1 MMGDTFGTQDDSSV
15 PKHRIPAQRTG
26 SHLVAP
32 ITLGQP
38 HWRSR
43 YHRFARAVNAGALGT
58 SPVLYLLWRDVLA
71 QPLIVAAI
79 CTAALVVVGH
89 VALRARLHHLR
100 RHGRAMSTILAVG
113 SADEVGAL
121 IVRTRCRPGLGW
133 RIDAACTPTGTGP
146 AGAPGVA
153 GVPVIGDL
161 DTVAALALNGRFD
174 AVSVAPAPGW
184 TAVRLQHL
192 AWDLDCTRT
201 ALLADRRLAP
211 LAGPRVDITAIAG
224 LPLVRLDHPSL
235 RGVPRV
241 VKGTADRLG
250 ALVALVLIAP
260 ILLGCAIAVRR
271 DGGPALHRR
280 TRMGRGGREF
290 TLLTFRTT
298 DGTGDATRVGRFL
311 HRHCLDEL
319 PQLLNVLGGS
329 MALVG
334 PRPSVPVEPGEGG
347 PSAHRRLLVKPGIT
361 GLWHVGEPSSDGATS
376 GLDLRYVAEWT
387 PVLDAR
393 ILVRTVR
400 AALSSAGTNRTA
412 PDVNRLDAGSP

>member
-1 MMGDTFGTQDDSSV
+1 M
-15 PKHRIPAQRTG
+15 HRIPAQRTG
-26 SHLVAP
+26 SDLVAP

-38 HWRSR
+38 RWRSSYLR
-43 YHRFARAVNAGALGT
+43 ATRAVNAGALGA
-58 SPVLYLLWRDVLA
+58 SPVIYLLWRDMVS
-71 QPLIVAAI
+71 QPLVAGVVCAV
-79 CTAALVVVGH
+79 ALALVGH
-89 VALRARLHHLR
+89 VGLRARLHHLR

-113 SADEVGAL
+113 NVDDVGAL
-121 IVRTRCRPGLGW
+121 IARTRCHPGLGW

-161 DTVAALALNGRFD
+161 DTVAALALNGQFD

-184 TAVRLQHL
+184 TAVRLQQL
-192 AWDLDCTRT
+192 ASDLDCTRT

-211 LAGPRVDITAIAG
+211 LAGPRMDISPIAR

-241 VKGTADRLG
+241 VKGTIDRIG
-250 ALVALVLIAP
+250 ALLALVLIAP

-280 TRMGRGGREF
+280 TRTGRGGREF

-298 DGTGDATRVGRFL
+298 DATGNATRVGRFL

-319 PQLLNVLGGS
+319 PQLLHVLGGS

-334 PRPSVPVEPGEGG
+334 PRPSVPVEPGEEG
-347 PSAHRRLLVKPGIT
+347 PSAHRRLLVKPGLT
-361 GLWHVGEPSSDGATS
+361 GLWQEDAPAADEAAS
-376 GLDLRYVAEWT
+376 GPDLRYVADWT
-387 PVLDAR
+387 PALDAR
-393 ILVRTVR
+393 ILIKTVR
-400 AALSSAGTNRTA
+400 AALSSAGTRRA
-412 PDVNRLDAGSP
+412 DS

>member
-1 MMGDTFGTQDDSSV
+1 MMGDAFGTQDDPSV
-15 PKHRIPAQRTG
+15 PEQRIFEQRP
-26 SHLVAP
+26 SSDLVAP

-38 HWRSR
+38 HWRTSYVR
-43 YHRFARAVNAGALGT
+43 AARAVNAGALGA
-58 SPVLYLLWRDVLA
+58 SPVIYLLWRDVVS
-71 QPLIVAAI
+71 QPLAASVVCAVAL
-79 CTAALVVVGH
+79 ALVGH
-89 VALRARLHHLR
+89 VALRARLHDLR

-113 SADEVGAL
+113 DVDDVGAL
-121 IVRTRCRPGLGW
+121 IARTRCRPGLGW

-153 GVPVIGDL
+153 GVPVLGDL

-184 TAVRLQHL
+184 TAVRLQQL

-201 ALLADRRLAP
+201 ALLADRRLLP
-211 LAGPRVDITAIAG
+211 LTGPRMEITAVDG

-250 ALVALVLIAP
+250 ALLALVLIAP
-260 ILLGCAIAVRR
+260 LLIGCMIAVRR

-298 DGTGDATRVGRFL
+298 DGTGHATHVGRFL

-334 PRPSVPVEPGEGG
+334 PRPSVPVEPGDGG

-361 GLWHVGEPSSDGATS
+361 GLWHVGEPSLDGATS

-387 PVLDAR
+387 PTLDAR
-393 ILVRTVR
+393 ILIKTVR
-400 AALSSAGTNRTA
+400 AALSSAGTHRS
-412 PDVNRLDAGSP
+412 DS